1 MDGAF
6 FEAVKLLQKQLN
18 FTYELFHS
26 DDLTWGIYN
35 ESLGGWTSLL
45 GVLER
50 KEIDFAVLDMN
61 ILLERTQGSKINGH
75 LNNFFDFNWAKMHR
89 E

>member
-6 FEAVKLLQKQLN
+6 FEAIKLLQKQLN

-61 ILLERTQGSKINGH
+61 ILLERTQVSKINGH
-75 LNNFFDFNWAKMHR
+75 LNNFF
-89 E
+89 